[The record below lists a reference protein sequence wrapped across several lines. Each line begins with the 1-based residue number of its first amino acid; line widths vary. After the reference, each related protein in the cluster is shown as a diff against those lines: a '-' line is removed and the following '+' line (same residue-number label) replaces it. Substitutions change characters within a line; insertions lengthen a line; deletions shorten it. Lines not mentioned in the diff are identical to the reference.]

1 VRPVPNRRIAG
12 FSLAFVAK
20 VTLAAVIGILFL
32 KFIVKKLPFPGL
44 QTAVA
49 AV

>member
-1 VRPVPNRRIAG
+1 MHKRVAG
-12 FSLAFVAK
+12 FSVAYVAK

-32 KFIVKKLPFPGL
+32 KWLVTKVPIPGA
-44 QTAVA
+44 QRAIA

>member
-1 VRPVPNRRIAG
+1 MRSTRVAGLSVGFVVR
-12 FSLAFVAK
+12 

-32 KFIVKKLPFPGL
+32 KYLTAKVPIPGL
-44 QTAVA
+44 SRAVA